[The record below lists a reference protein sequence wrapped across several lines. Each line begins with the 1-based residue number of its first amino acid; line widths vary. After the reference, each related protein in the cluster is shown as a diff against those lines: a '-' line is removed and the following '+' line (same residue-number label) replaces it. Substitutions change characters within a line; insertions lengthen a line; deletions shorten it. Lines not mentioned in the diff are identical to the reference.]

1 MRIRSLLGITAPMI
15 LLAPLSVDQI
25 KRINELLNNK
35 ADSTAIQD
43 FKSEVRLINE
53 VYSNR
58 FRTSPVE
65 PSEIRNFRLYK
76 NAEKFWSEEDKKK
89 EKLQDKYKEPSNLNG
104 KWTRKQYQEYRDK
117 ILPNIKLEYTVFR
130 DVYGVNSGKIYK
142 PNYNMI
148 GDMDELKKTNPSKYN
163 EIKTVQEY
171 FDVINRLPRGM
182 GALNLADKTLVINEF
197 KEIRVF
203 GYSLF
208 TLLSR
213 DSFYLQYKI
222 INSIKE
228 TKSENIKNKLIQD
241 LVDDIELIKSLM
253 NPDRNVRQET
263 PLEPV
268 IKDIDKLLKSRGIM
282 KSSKRDVQEK
292 YIESFTTEFLRRF
305 PKYSNSKVFFKL
317 IHLNVFKDLSFE
329 TLDFLDEIHKYVCKF
344 DVKFYNT
351 KFGLDY
357 NEEQYRDL
365 FYTLGDYGIAGL
377 TIKAENHFLNS
388 LERLNLT
395 GTQEAYVIPENSYL
409 ARNAFCL
416 SQYCEAL
423 KPFGEEL

>member
-35 ADSTAIQD
+35 ADSTAILD

-58 FRTSPVE
+58 FRKSPIK

-76 NAEKFWSEEDKKK
+76 NAEKFWEEEDKKK
-89 EKLQDKYKEPSNLNG
+89 KKLQDRYKEPKNINNIWS
-104 KWTRKQYQEYRDK
+104 REQYENYRDK
-117 ILPNIKLEYTVFR
+117 VLPNIKLEYTVFR

-142 PNYNMI
+142 PNYNLI
-148 GDMDELKKTNPSKYN
+148 GDMNELSKTNPSKYK
-163 EIKTVQEY
+163 EVKTVQEY
-171 FDVINRLPRGM
+171 FDVINRLPKGM
-182 GALNLADKTLVINEF
+182 GALNLADKTLIINEF
-197 KEIRVF
+197 KEVRVF

-213 DSFYLQYKI
+213 ESFYLQYKL
-222 INSIKE
+222 INSLKE

-241 LVDDIELIKSLM
+241 LIDDIELIKSLM

-263 PLEPV
+263 PLAPI
-268 IKDIDKLLKSRGIM
+268 IKSIDKSLKAKGIIKPKKTSM
-282 KSSKRDVQEK
+282 QKEYLDAFK
-292 YIESFTTEFLRRF
+292 IEFLRKY
-305 PKYSNSKVFFKL
+305 PKYNNSKVFSTL
-317 IHLNVFKDLSFE
+317 VCLNVFKDLSLE
-329 TLDFLDEIHKYVCKF
+329 TLDFLEEIHKYVCKF

-357 NEEQYRDL
+357 TEEQYREL
-365 FYTLGDYGIAGL
+365 FHTLGDYGIAGL
-377 TIKAENHFLNS
+377 TLNAEKHFLNS

-409 ARNAFCL
+409 AKNAFCL
-416 SQYCEAL
+416 FQYCEAL